1 MKKNNLKKILVVLLV
16 VLTLSGCTKTLKDDD
31 NKAVVNEKTGQSITE
46 NIICKPTDK
55 EVLKIYEKN
64 KVDIS
69 KLPECKDLK
78 IAGDYEG
85 LWNSFF
91 VRPLAFIIIKVGQV
105 LSSTALGVIA
115 VTLILRL
122 VLYPLTRKTAIQS
135 EQLKKAQ
142 PELNRL
148 EKKYANK
155 TDQESLNKK
164 GQEMLMIYKKYNIN
178 PASGCIF
185 AFIQMPILF
194 AFWEAINRVPA
205 IFEGKFLGLQMGM
218 TPYVAITNGQWYY
231 LIMSIIIVA
240 TTYFSFKMNTSNKT
254 EEKNDLAKQQKM
266 MTTFMTVLI
275 GIMSFT
281 LPTALAFYWIT
292 SSVFTIIQNFIAV
305 RSLKNE

>member
-1 MKKNNLKKILVVLLV
+1 MKKNNFKKLLIVLLI

-69 KLPECKDLK
+69 ELPECEDLK

-91 VRPLAFIIIKVGQV
+91 VRPLAFIIIKVGEI
-105 LSSTALGVIA
+105 LGSTALGVIA
-115 VTLILRL
+115 ITLLLRL

-142 PELNRL
+142 PELNKL

-155 TDQESLNKK
+155 TDQESMNKK

-231 LIMSIIIVA
+231 LIMSIIIIA
-240 TTYFSFKMNTSNKT
+240 TTYLSFKMNTSNKT